1 MAELT
6 KQEKKILEGKFKK
19 AFKGL
24 VKEGYDKKE
33 LKKFDFDT
41 LDIDDEKKN
50 EFINADDA
58 QFVELLKKELS
69 PQEEPAEAPAEDKTS
84 DEAQTSKD
92 VQEEQAED
100 KTSDEAQTSE
110 DVQEEAPVEE
120 PVAEED
126 PVQEP
131 VAEEAPAEEAQTS
144 NEVQEETKSAQEV
157 FLEQAK
163 EIMGED
169 EVISNPEPAVDPDE
183 ETQEEELTP
192 EESEALEKKEIEK
205 AKKAKKEE
213 KKPAKKDD
221 DSEEDEEDDNEVDK
235 EEDAALQ
242 GYNKKVLLKLK
253 IASDR
258 TQQFYSDLRNE
269 LRCYKALKFKSN
281 NTGDTY
287 AYKGKVVFKVT
298 IFPKALKV
306 YYALKPA
313 DFEVKKYHH
322 KDVKDIKK
330 YENIP
335 LLFRIASDRGYK
347 YALELLEAL
356 AKKLKIAKTKVK
368 PFDFMPDF
376 NTTSKALLIENG
388 GEELLRASCTKDHS
402 SVISDGLAKKC
413 VMLRVR
419 KPIEGEKVVA
429 EISIGELSAAFKTS
443 YKINLDLLKE
453 VGLVSKDANY
463 LKVNAMNNCY
473 KAITIAADEYE
484 PEVIRMVV
492 LTGGNITRLVK

>member
-69 PQEEPAEAPAEDKTS
+69 PQEEPAEAPAEDNSS
-84 DEAQTSKD
+84 DE
-92 VQEEQAED
+92 VQEAPVVE
-100 KTSDEAQTSE
+100 EAQTSE
-110 DVQEEAPVEE
+110 DVQEEQAEAPAEE
-120 PVAEED
+120 PVAEEALD
-126 PVQEP
+126 
-131 VAEEAPAEEAQTS
+131 EEEKTSDEDKTS
-144 NEVQEETKSAQEV
+144 NEVQEETKSAQEE

-192 EESEALEKKEIEK
+192 EESETLEKKEIEK

-221 DSEEDEEDDNEVDK
+221 DSEDDEEDDNEVDK

-388 GEELLRASCTKDHS
+388 GEEFLRASCTKDHS

-413 VMLRVR
+413 MMLRVR

>member
-41 LDIDDEKKN
+41 LDIDEEKKN
-50 EFINADDA
+50 SFVNADDA
-58 QFVELLKKELS
+58 QFLELLKAELK
-69 PQEEPAEAPAEDKTS
+69 PQEEEKTS
-84 DEAQTSKD
+84 DE
-92 VQEEQAED
+92 
-100 KTSDEAQTSE
+100 
-110 DVQEEAPVEE
+110 VQEEAPVEE
-120 PVAEED
+120 TAPVE
-126 PVQEP
+126 
-131 VAEEAPAEEAQTS
+131 EEAPAEEQAS
-144 NEVQEETKSAQEV
+144 EDVPEEAALAEEAVEENKKSAQEE
-157 FLEQAK
+157 FLEKAK
-163 EIMGED
+163 EIIGED
-169 EVISNPEPAVDPDE
+169 EEEKPA
-183 ETQEEELTP
+183 EEEKTEEVLEEVAP
-192 EESEALEKKEIEK
+192 EKSEALEKKE

-213 KKPAKKDD
+213 KKPAKRDD
-221 DSEEDEEDDNEVDK
+221 DSEDDEEDDNEVDK

-306 YYALKPA
+306 YYALDPA
-313 DFEVKKYHH
+313 KFDVKKYHH
-322 KDVKDIKK
+322 KDAKDIKK
-330 YENIP
+330 YETIP
-335 LLFRIASDRGYK
+335 LLFRIGSDRSYK
-347 YALELLEAL
+347 YALEILKEL
-356 AKKLKIAKTKVK
+356 AKKLKISRTNVK
-368 PFDFMPDF
+368 EFDFMGDF

-388 GEELLRASCTKDHS
+388 GEELLRSSCTKDHS
-402 SVISDGLAKKC
+402 DVISDSLAKKC
-413 VMLRVR
+413 MMLRVR

-443 YKINLDLLKE
+443 YNIDIDLLKK
-453 VGLVSKDANY
+453 VGLVNKNANY
-463 LKVNAMNNCY
+463 LKVTAMNNCY
-473 KAITIAADEYE
+473 KAITISADEFE

-492 LTGGNITRLVK
+492 VTGGNITKLVK

>member
-69 PQEEPAEAPAEDKTS
+69 PQEEPAEAPAE
-84 DEAQTSKD
+84 EAP
-92 VQEEQAED
+92 VAEEV
-100 KTSDEAQTSE
+100 QTSE
-110 DVQEEAPVEE
+110 DVQEEAQTSEDVEEEVLVEE
-120 PVAEED
+120 PVQEEQAAAEET
-126 PVQEP
+126 P
-131 VAEEAPAEEAQTS
+131 VAEEEAQAEQAPAE
-144 NEVQEETKSAQEV
+144 EETKSAQEE
-157 FLEQAK
+157 FLEKAK

-413 VMLRVR
+413 MMLRVR

>member
-6 KQEKKILEGKFKK
+6 KQEKKILEGKIKK

-33 LKKFDFDT
+33 LKKFDFET
-41 LDIDDEKKN
+41 LDFDDEKKN

-58 QFVELLKKELS
+58 QFLELLKKELNS
-69 PQEEPAEAPAEDKTS
+69 
-84 DEAQTSKD
+84 
-92 VQEEQAED
+92 QEEQIPV
-100 KTSDEAQTSE
+100 DEEIVQENNPVDEQTSE
-110 DVQEEAPVEE
+110 DVQVEE
-120 PVAEED
+120 EKASIEEE
-126 PVQEP
+126 Q
-131 VAEEAPAEEAQTS
+131 
-144 NEVQEETKSAQEV
+144 VQEEDLVEEEQTSKSAQEE
-157 FLEQAK
+157 FLEKAK
-163 EIMGED
+163 EIMED
-169 EVISNPEPAVDPDE
+169 DEIISNPEPLVDPDE
-183 ETQEEELTP
+183 ETQDEELTV
-192 EESEALEKKEIEK
+192 EESEALEKKEI
-205 AKKAKKEE
+205 AKTKKPKKEE
-213 KKPAKKDD
+213 KKNSNKKDED
-221 DSEEDEEDDNEVDK
+221 TEDDEEDDNEVDK

-258 TQQFYSDLRNE
+258 TQQFYNDLRNE

-306 YYALKPA
+306 YYALNPA

-347 YALELLEAL
+347 YALELLAAL
-356 AKKLKIAKTKVK
+356 AKKLKIAKTKIK
-368 PFDFMPDF
+368 PYDFIPDF

-388 GEELLRASCTKDHS
+388 GEALLRASCTKDHS

-413 VMLRVR
+413 MMLRTR

-453 VGLVSKDANY
+453 VGLASKDANY
-463 LKVNAMNNCY
+463 LKVTAMNNCY
-473 KAITIAADEYE
+473 KAISIAADEYE

>member
-84 DEAQTSKD
+84 DE
-92 VQEEQAED
+92 VQE
-100 KTSDEAQTSE
+100 EAQTSE
-110 DVQEEAPVEE
+110 DVQEETQTSEDVQEPVQEE
-120 PVAEED
+120 QAAAEETPVAEE
-126 PVQEP
+126 
-131 VAEEAPAEEAQTS
+131 EAQSEPAEEEKTS
-144 NEVQEETKSAQEV
+144 NEVQEETKSAQEE
-157 FLEQAK
+157 FLEKAK

-221 DSEEDEEDDNEVDK
+221 DSEDDEEDDNEVDK

-287 AYKGKVVFKVT
+287 AYRGKVVFKVT

-376 NTTSKALLIENG
+376 NTTSKELLIENG

-413 VMLRVR
+413 MMLRVR

>member
-69 PQEEPAEAPAEDKTS
+69 PQEEQTEAPAE
-84 DEAQTSKD
+84 EAP
-92 VQEEQAED
+92 VAEEV
-100 KTSDEAQTSE
+100 QTSE

-120 PVAEED
+120 AQTSEDVQEEVPVEEPVQEEQAAAEETPVAEE
-126 PVQEP
+126 
-131 VAEEAPAEEAQTS
+131 VAQAEQAPAE
-144 NEVQEETKSAQEV
+144 EETKSAQEE
-157 FLEQAK
+157 FLEKAK

-413 VMLRVR
+413 MMLRVR

>member
-41 LDIDDEKKN
+41 LDIDEEKKN
-50 EFINADDA
+50 SFVNADDA
-58 QFVELLKKELS
+58 QFLELLKAELK
-69 PQEEPAEAPAEDKTS
+69 PQEEEKTS
-84 DEAQTSKD
+84 DE
-92 VQEEQAED
+92 
-100 KTSDEAQTSE
+100 
-110 DVQEEAPVEE
+110 VQEEAPVEE
-120 PVAEED
+120 TAPVE
-126 PVQEP
+126 
-131 VAEEAPAEEAQTS
+131 EEAPAEEQAS
-144 NEVQEETKSAQEV
+144 EDVPEEAALAEEAVEENKKSAQEE
-157 FLEQAK
+157 FLEKAK
-163 EIMGED
+163 EIIGED
-169 EVISNPEPAVDPDE
+169 EEEKPA
-183 ETQEEELTP
+183 EEEKTEEVLEEVAP
-192 EESEALEKKEIEK
+192 EKSEALEKKE

-213 KKPAKKDD
+213 KKPAKRDD
-221 DSEEDEEDDNEVDK
+221 DSEDDEEDDNEVDK

-330 YENIP
+330 YETIP

-368 PFDFMPDF
+368 AYDFMPDF

-402 SVISDGLAKKC
+402 SAISDGLAKKC
-413 VMLRVR
+413 MMLRVR
-419 KPIEGEKVVA
+419 KPIEGEKVIA

-473 KAITIAADEYE
+473 KAINIAADEFE

>member
-41 LDIDDEKKN
+41 LDIDEEKKN
-50 EFINADDA
+50 AFVNADDA
-58 QFVELLKKELS
+58 QFLELLKVELK
-69 PQEEPAEAPAEDKTS
+69 PQEGEKTS
-84 DEAQTSKD
+84 DE
-92 VQEEQAED
+92 
-100 KTSDEAQTSE
+100 
-110 DVQEEAPVEE
+110 VQEEAPVEE
-120 PVAEED
+120 TAPVE
-126 PVQEP
+126 
-131 VAEEAPAEEAQTS
+131 EEAPAEEQAS
-144 NEVQEETKSAQEV
+144 EAAPEEAALAEEAVEENKKSAQEE
-157 FLEQAK
+157 FLEKAK

-192 EESEALEKKEIEK
+192 EESKALEKKEIEK

-235 EEDAALQ
+235 EEDAAIQ

-330 YENIP
+330 YETIP

-368 PFDFMPDF
+368 AYDFMPDF

-402 SVISDGLAKKC
+402 SAISDGLAKKC
-413 VMLRVR
+413 MMLRVR
-419 KPIEGEKVVA
+419 KPIEGEKVIA

-473 KAITIAADEYE
+473 KAINIAADEFE